1 MSRRKSTVHVGR
13 PRDDSPALE
22 LERLEQATTLVLQEI
37 DHNLSRANS
46 IISDAIFPVL
56 QKYAGASAHAWA
68 NAGFWKHFLEEA
80 ADVEINTLDQPLEQP
95 GPDAGTGG
103 PQKPQKLVLQLL
115 QKLLDPVG
123 LDPDTPPGSDRGIE
137 TSTPQL
143 RRTPSPQRLPRRG
156 PQLAVSPRKRTPAAR
171 RLLVLQNFLNLLPT
185 LPEPPV
191 LLSERGR
198 AAASSSSAPARTTS
212 PDLGRLLPVPLS
224 AAVRDISAS
233 ATPGARAQRFPLTPS
248 FAAAAP
254 APAPAPTFN
263 DSDLAAPAPTA
274 RQDESDLLPFPRLQ
288 TLGGD
293 AWLGGS
299 PKRRR
304 VDHGQGDGHNGDN
317 HGPNED
323 NDNGDNDNV
332 FLERAHSSTVYHSMV
347 EVKPSRSMSDIF
359 DEVLLEHIPGI
370 TLEPQEPELG
380 ILRPID
386 NRERDLDTNDPNM
399 ETNMETRNPNEE
411 TNIPGLDP
419 ILNSPGDSKR
429 AAVPNLDTPNPRTS
443 ATIAGGA
450 VGAQA
455 GSGAPDFHS
464 NMEMANS
471 PPGSHPE
478 AFGFDT
484 HPNLSLDSSANTSEL
499 GSFLGERWKSLSR
512 SLRKK

>member
-37 DHNLSRANS
+37 DHNLSRANA
-46 IISDAIFPVL
+46 IINDAVFPVL

-80 ADVEINTLDQPLEQP
+80 ADVEINTLDQPLDHD
-95 GPDAGTGG
+95 DATI
-103 PQKPQKLVLQLL
+103 PAL
-115 QKLLDPVG
+115 QKQLQTLQNPLPQNPLG
-123 LDPDTPPGSDRGIE
+123 PLDPDTPPVSDRGIE

-143 RRTPSPQRLPRRG
+143 RRTPSPSPHYVPRRG
-156 PQLAVSPRKRTPAAR
+156 PRVEVSPRKRTPAAR

-198 AAASSSSAPARTTS
+198 AAASSSSAAARPTS
-212 PDLGRLLPVPLS
+212 PDLGRLLPVALPLAGARDVP
-224 AAVRDISAS
+224 AA

-248 FAAAAP
+248 FAAGIVP
-254 APAPAPTFN
+254 APAPVPAAGFN
-263 DSDLAAPAPTA
+263 DSADLVAPAPTA

-288 TLGGD
+288 TLTGD
-293 AWLGGS
+293 PWLGGS

-304 VDHGQGDGHNGDN
+304 VDPSPVG
-317 HGPNED
+317 
-323 NDNGDNDNV
+323 DNV

-347 EVKPSRSMSDIF
+347 EAKPSRSMSDIF

-370 TLEPQEPELG
+370 QLEPEMAMLVETHTQ
-380 ILRPID
+380 
-386 NRERDLDTNDPNM
+386 TNTDPNP
-399 ETNMETRNPNEE
+399 EKIAEAEDNHPNETVVPAGGGPNMPGE
-411 TNIPGLDP
+411 PNMSVAGATMHGDPAMEVSGADAGPSGAAAVVRAQQTGARAPEHHTDLGNMGSMAGLDP
-419 ILNSPGDSKR
+419 ATHD
-429 AAVPNLDTPNPRTS
+429 ADT
-443 ATIAGGA
+443 
-450 VGAQA
+450 
-455 GSGAPDFHS
+455 
-464 NMEMANS
+464 
-471 PPGSHPE
+471 
-478 AFGFDT
+478 FGFDA
-484 HPNLSLDSSANTSEL
+484 HPNLSLDSSANTSDL